1 MNDRRDW
8 YVIYS
13 KPHKEEQV
21 QMHLGLK
28 GIEGFFPRLQWPG
41 GAGRKKGITPL
52 FPNYLF
58 ARINLATEAH
68 CVTWAPGVKRIV
80 SFSEQP
86 VPVENSV
93 IEFLKDQADPYG
105 IIRARSQ
112 LSAGQQVEITGGPFD
127 GFIGVIQNP
136 PNAKGRVKILLK
148 LLSRPISVKLGVEFI
163 KNQSVAIAPLAHSD
177 RAPVLSAAN

>member
-1 MNDRRDW
+1 MRRDW

-28 GIEGFFPRLQWPG
+28 GIESFFPRLQLPG
-41 GAGRKKGITPL
+41 GPGRKKGITPL

-58 ARINLATEAH
+58 ARINIVTEAH

-86 VPVENSV
+86 VPIENNI
-93 IEFLKDQADPYG
+93 IEFLKDKADAYG

-127 GFIGVIQNP
+127 GFIGIIENP
-136 PNAKGRVKILLK
+136 PNAKGRVKILLR
-148 LLSRPISVKLGVEFI
+148 LLSRPISVRLDVGFI
-163 KNQSVAIAPLAHSD
+163 KNQSIAIAPLAHSD
-177 RAPVLSAAN
+177 RAQVLSVAN